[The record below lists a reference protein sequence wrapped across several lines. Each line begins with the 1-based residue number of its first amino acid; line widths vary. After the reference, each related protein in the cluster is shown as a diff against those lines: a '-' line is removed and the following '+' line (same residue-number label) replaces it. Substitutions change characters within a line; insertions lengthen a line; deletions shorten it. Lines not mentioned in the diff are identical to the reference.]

1 MEAHMSAHS
10 GPAIACLLSL
20 ASTGCGAPAP
30 RVPDT
35 APFQYNGT
43 ILSFPEGT
51 VEARIEEGAKKR
63 AYARLVPDKPKSGSP
78 VDARYYIDLGRGFTG
93 KSFGGGYM
101 LGSHQYTSNSLQ
113 TKLDKDYTMFCPA
126 PDGLRLFFQ
135 CAVLLQ
141 SLPAAAIQ
149 FKTAPLS
156 PEAAR
161 SMVTD
166 AELYLTRAK
175 AQRATDR
182 TSERRLSD
190 PTPRKPLIFVPYPYK
205 H

>member
-1 MEAHMSAHS
+1 METNMSAHL
-10 GPAIACLLSL
+10 GPAIASLLSL
-20 ASTGCGAPAP
+20 TATGCGAPTP

-43 ILSFPEGT
+43 TLSFPKGT
-51 VEARIEEGAKKR
+51 VESRIEEGAKKR
-63 AYARLVPDKPKSGSP
+63 AYARLVPDRPKSGSP

-93 KSFGGGYM
+93 KSFGGGYR
-101 LGSHQYTSNSLQ
+101 LGSHQYPSNSVQ

-135 CAVLLQ
+135 CAVLLR

-149 FKTAPLS
+149 FKNTPLS

-161 SMVTD
+161 SMVRD

-182 TSERRLSD
+182 TSERQLSE
-190 PTPRKPLIFVPYPYK
+190 PTPKKPLIFVPYPFK

>member
-1 MEAHMSAHS
+1 MVTHMSAHS

-20 ASTGCGAPAP
+20 AATGCGAPAP

-43 ILSFPEGT
+43 ILSFPKGT
-51 VEARIEEGAKKR
+51 VEVRIEERVNKR
-63 AYARLVPDKPKSGSP
+63 AYARLVPDRPKSGSP

-93 KSFGGGYM
+93 KSFGGGYW
-101 LGSHQYTSNSLQ
+101 LGGHQYPLNSVQ
-113 TKLDKDYTMFCPA
+113 TKLDKVYTMFCPA

-135 CAVLLQ
+135 CSVLLR
-141 SLPAAAIQ
+141 SLPAAAIH

-175 AQRATDR
+175 TQRATDR
-182 TSERRLSD
+182 TLERRLSE

>member
-1 MEAHMSAHS
+1 METRMSAHS

-20 ASTGCGAPAP
+20 AATGCGAPAP

-35 APFQYNGT
+35 APFQYDGIT
-43 ILSFPEGT
+43 LYFPKGT
-51 VEARIEEGAKKR
+51 VEARIDEGAKTR
-63 AYARLVPDKPKSGSP
+63 AYARLVPDRPKSGSS

-93 KSFGGGYM
+93 KSSGGGYR
-101 LGSHQYTSNSLQ
+101 LGFNEYPSNSVQ
-113 TKLDKDYTMFCPA
+113 TKLDEDHTMFCPA

-135 CAVLLQ
+135 CAVLLR
-141 SLPAAAIQ
+141 SVPAAAIQ

-156 PEAAR
+156 PEVAR

-175 AQRATDR
+175 AQKATNR
-182 TSERRLSD
+182 TSERRLSE
-190 PTPRKPLIFVPYPYK
+190 PTPRKPLIFVPYPYN